1 MEIAQSEMGYSQ
13 SKFTCANIATANTAL
28 RVSVLYAIPVADFC
42 RSLPLRCSTT
52 RFSSYISPQLLCQ
65 SKSKEKACCDGVGLE
80 GSDPKLAYFAY
91 IWIGNDRRTNG
102 CHRRSPVEPCP
113 VVKDRRLADALKQT
127 NSAVRGRG
135 TEFRR
140 FHANTCGCRQGQDA
154 NTPPDRHRRL
164 SPVK

>member
-28 RVSVLYAIPVADFC
+28 RVSVLYCYHRRGFLQVATA
-42 RSLPLRCSTT
+42 RCSTT
-52 RFSSYISPQLLCQ
+52 RFRHILVRSYCAKANQKRRLAATASAWKDPTLSWRISHI
-65 SKSKEKACCDGVGLE
+65 SGLE
-80 GSDPKLAYFAY
+80 T
-91 IWIGNDRRTNG
+91 IVRTNG

-140 FHANTCGCRQGQDA
+140 FHANTCGCRQGQDE